1 MRRTI
6 LASSTVWRNVAAGLL
21 GLACCMAAQAQIQL
35 PSENPFRL
43 TPQAAPT
50 APQPILRS
58 APEVVDTTA
67 MPRGNAPAP
76 AASPAPAPVFEPATA
91 PAAPAAP
98 APAPL
103 RPAAQAPRALP
114 ESVTDAGPLVEP
126 VETVVEASGAVA
138 VVGPGDTLS
147 VSVLG
152 QPELDARLTI
162 DADGRITVPFL
173 GELNVSGLAPTEVGR
188 RVAEGLRKGGYL
200 QDPKVAVDVLRVR
213 SRVASILGEVNR
225 PGRYAI
231 EGRLTL
237 LELLAMA
244 GGVREGASDTAV
256 LIRPGIDP
264 FSQQR
269 VELFVGNRQLP
280 ARQIQNVVLQAGD
293 VVFLAQAPRF
303 YVHGEVSR
311 SGSFPVE
318 PDLTVMRAIA
328 IAGGMTQRASDGRIS
343 INRKGPDGGIVKIKA
358 KLDDAVLPGD
368 VVFVDERFF

>member
-6 LASSTVWRNVAAGLL
+6 LASSKVWRNVAAGLL

-35 PSENPFRL
+35 PSENPFRVA
-43 TPQAAPT
+43 PQAAPT
-50 APQPILRS
+50 APQPVLRS

-67 MPRGNAPAP
+67 MPRDNAPASVAAP

-91 PAAPAAP
+91 PA
-98 APAPL
+98 PAPL
-103 RPAAQAPRALP
+103 QPAAQAPRALP
-114 ESVTDAGPLVEP
+114 ESVTDVGPLVES
-126 VETVVEASGAVA
+126 VETAVEASGAVA

-162 DADGRITVPFL
+162 DAEGRITVPFL
-173 GELNVSGLAPTEVGR
+173 GELDVSGLAPTEVGR

-264 FSQQR
+264 FTQQR

-343 INRKGPDGGIVKIKA
+343 INRKGPDGAIVKIKA

>member
-6 LASSTVWRNVAAGLL
+6 LASSKVWRNVAASLL
-21 GLACCMAAQAQIQL
+21 GLACCMAAQAQIPL
-35 PSENPFRL
+35 PSENPFRV

-50 APQPILRS
+50 APQPVLRS
-58 APEVVDTTA
+58 GPEIVDTTA
-67 MPRGNAPAP
+67 MPRGTAPAP
-76 AASPAPAPVFEPATA
+76 VAAPTATSAPAPVFEPVPA
-91 PAAPAAP
+91 PAAPAVTAP
-98 APAPL
+98 
-103 RPAAQAPRALP
+103 APRALP
-114 ESVTDAGPLVEP
+114 ESVSDVGPLVAP

-173 GELNVSGLAPTEVGR
+173 GELDVSGLAPTEVGR

-264 FSQQR
+264 FTQQR

-280 ARQIQNVVLQAGD
+280 AREIQNVVLQAGD

-318 PDLTVMRAIA
+318 PELTVMRAIA

-343 INRKGPDGGIVKIKA
+343 INRKGPDGGIVKIKV